1 MMKQSNK
8 YGTIRVVGRWL
19 DIIPQI
25 LVQWRVFMYYAFVL
39 TIISI
44 VSNRWTYACHGH
56 SGGFWCYWYN
66 GSNIAYICS
75 VLLSFLAIISV
86 FGMFASDFYKGL
98 VAYKPLGYK
107 EISAVDKEKI
117 KSGMIFVGATLL
129 FGVLLGIIAYI
140 VNPPELE
147 KILNYVLKQWN
158 LPPILLHGANENW
171 QIEFIFFLIAFIC
184 LMIPLLF
191 MRCFAVVA
199 YWFNEKRA
207 SLAQLYEM
215 TFDRAYVGIFC
226 FLLLALLC
234 TVQHLSIINYF
245 NKLIENYN
253 YLTVAFFSEFC
264 NNLLILLYLALFL
277 LLSQAEYL
285 QLKANQAEVAAIT
298 EIISEPEV
306 AEEFSK
312 KENKK
317 SLKSAKKKKSI
328 RKAKQ
333 STKKAEK

>member
-75 VLLSFLAIISV
+75 ILLSFVAIVWV
-86 FGMFASDFYKGL
+86 FGMFSADFYKGL
-98 VAYKPLGYK
+98 IAATPLGSK
-107 EISAVDKEKI
+107 EISAFNKEKI
-117 KSGMIFVGATLL
+117 KSGTIFLTASMIL
-129 FGVLLGIIAYI
+129 GVLLGIIAYI
-140 VNPPELE
+140 INPPGLE

-158 LPPILLHGANENW
+158 LPSIYLHGANENW
-171 QIEFIFFLIAFIC
+171 QIEFIFFLAAFIC

-199 YWFNEKRA
+199 YWFNEKKVSFA
-207 SLAQLYEM
+207 KLYEI

-226 FLLLALLC
+226 FLLLSLLC
-234 TVQHLSIINYF
+234 TVQHLSVINYF
-245 NKLIENYN
+245 NKLVENHN

-285 QLKANQAEVAAIT
+285 QLKANQAEASAIT
-298 EIISEPEV
+298 EAQSAILIEKES
-306 AEEFSK
+306 AK

-317 SLKSAKKKKSI
+317 ASKSAKKKKSI

-333 STKKAEK
+333 STKKVEK